1 MSYERFTLTMLEQR
15 FGLGLLEVSDL
26 FAQVKGFPASPFLQ
40 TTLKRNLPLVM
51 GKGTEKVRSE
61 LLIAPILVEVREI
74 LEQRIA
80 VFSGVAFNVDKK
92 LGLHGFCD
100 FLISQNPLLL
110 EIQAPVLMLAEAIP
124 PEGASWNQEAKKED
138 LPSGVPQCL
147 AEMIAAQRFNAA
159 RSQARDKIFGVVTS
173 GTDWRFLQLE
183 GTQATLDLREYTIS
197 EIEQILGILV
207 WMVSR
212 D

>member
-1 MSYERFTLTMLEQR
+1 MSYERFTLAMLEQQFDLR
-15 FGLGLLEVSDL
+15 LLEVPDL
-26 FAQVKGFPASPFLQ
+26 FGAVKEISASAFLQ

-61 LLIAPILVEVREI
+61 LLIAPILVEVREM

-110 EIQAPVLMLAEAIP
+110 EIQAPVLMLAEA
-124 PEGASWNQEAKKED
+124 KKED

-147 AEMIAAQRFNAA
+147 AEMIAAQRFNEA
-159 RSQARDKIFGVVTS
+159 RGQAREKIFGVVTS

-197 EIEQILGILV
+197 EIEEILGILV
-207 WMVSR
+207 FMVSQT
-212 D
+212 

>member
-1 MSYERFTLTMLEQR
+1 MSYERFTLNMLEQQ
-15 FGLGLLEVSDL
+15 FGLQLLEVSDL
-26 FAQVKGFPASPFLQ
+26 FATVKEVTTSAFLQ

-61 LLIAPILVEVREI
+61 LLIAPILVEVREM

-110 EIQAPVLMLAEAIP
+110 EIQAPVLMLAEA
-124 PEGASWNQEAKKED
+124 KKED

-147 AEMIAAQRFNAA
+147 AEMIAAQRFNEA
-159 RSQARDKIFGVVTS
+159 RGQAREKIFGVVTS

-183 GTQATLDLREYTIS
+183 GTQATLDLREYNLN
-197 EIEQILGILV
+197 EIDQILGILV
-207 WMVSR
+207 FMVSQT
-212 D
+212 

>member
-1 MSYERFTLTMLEQR
+1 MSYERFTLNLLEQR
-15 FGLGLLEVSDL
+15 FGLQLLEVADL
-26 FAQVKGFPASPFLQ
+26 FGTVKEVPASAFLQ

-61 LLIAPILVEVREI
+61 LLIAPILVEVREL

-110 EIQAPVLMLAEAIP
+110 EIQAPVLMLAEA
-124 PEGASWNQEAKKED
+124 KKED

-147 AEMIAAQRFNAA
+147 AEMIAAQRFNEA
-159 RSQARDKIFGVVTS
+159 RGQARETIFGVVTS

-183 GTQATLDLREYTIS
+183 GTQATLDLREYS
-197 EIEQILGILV
+197 LKEIEQILGILV
-207 WMVSR
+207 FMVSQV
-212 D
+212 